1 MLVGETWE
9 ELARVSV
16 GRVEPFGTS
25 WQPAR
30 RWWGKTR
37 EGPLEIDVLAESADD
52 PGYVLVGEAKRS
64 ATPNEV
70 PRLLAELE
78 RRAALCPALMGRR
91 IETVLWILD
100 GVRGGKRVVS
110 GRQVVDALR

>member
-1 MLVGETWE
+1 
-9 ELARVSV
+9 
-16 GRVEPFGTS
+16 
-25 WQPAR
+25 
-30 RWWGKTR
+30 
-37 EGPLEIDVLAESADD
+37 
-52 PGYVLVGEAKRS
+52 
-64 ATPNEV
+64 V